1 LTDCLPPL
9 GLCSL
14 AASTTSVEVLSESV
28 SLMTMTTAR
37 LTALEARARET
48 RREAGEGEVTV
59 FVRAA
64 GQRRLWRALRE
75 ADRDAPR
82 SS

>member
-1 LTDCLPPL
+1 
-9 GLCSL
+9 
-14 AASTTSVEVLSESV
+14 
-28 SLMTMTTAR
+28 MTTAR